1 MIVPLAASLRIHVPH
16 RTRCAAHPKEP
27 ADPKEYG
34 MEKRLAVK
42 NFAKTRERYNMEAE
56 ESTVCKSEG
65 LSIIG
70 VIPIIIK
77 WKEALK
83 SNAKTRKER
92 MEEIQNGVHQ
102 NQFAKC

>member
-1 MIVPLAASLRIHVPH
+1 
-16 RTRCAAHPKEP
+16 
-27 ADPKEYG
+27 
-34 MEKRLAVK
+34 
-42 NFAKTRERYNMEAE
+42 MEAE

-102 NQFAKC
+102 NQFAKVSINTRSNDTLEGVGDSLSFFLSKGSGGGDSLCNALCYWGRGVYGKVIVVL